1 MRWNSQV
8 CERSLFYSL
17 HLSLSLGN
25 GLVEIKLEYLE
36 QVYPLIYNHYL
47 FSCYVGSRSCSADQ
61 FVGLW
66 PCMEMWLFHL
76 HLLEFW
82 GIYNYICSCPS
93 APPPRLVKL
102 YWLCPWLEIIYAKS
116 RVVGYWI
123 YSEEKL
129 LGTPGAFSLLDIHVG
144 SIMVT
149 TFDPHMIWALHWE
162 YSMITPSKGQLFFL
176 IKFYMGTLWVQMY
189 NTLVALLF
197 VEVSHLPILCP
208 FVLFRIL
215 SCYFIRSVLFL
226 KVFMFVG
233 AVGTYLMAFVIPP
246 QLLFRYV

>member
-25 GLVEIKLEYLE
+25 GLVEIKPEYLE

-47 FSCYVGSRSCSADQ
+47 FSCYFGSRSCSADQ

-93 APPPRLVKL
+93 PPPLSGLSNCIGFALGWNNICKKQSC
-102 YWLCPWLEIIYAKS
+102 WLLPLFRREII
-116 RVVGYWI
+116 GYSWCI
-123 YSEEKL
+123 LPPWHSCGLHYGNYLWPLTWFERYIGSIRW
-129 LGTPGAFSLLDIHVG
+129 SLLPRA
-144 SIMVT
+144 S
-149 TFDPHMIWALHWE
+149 
-162 YSMITPSKGQLFFL
+162 FF
-176 IKFYMGTLWVQMY
+176 F
-189 NTLVALLF
+189 N
-197 VEVSHLPILCP
+197 
-208 FVLFRIL
+208 
-215 SCYFIRSVLFL
+215 
-226 KVFMFVG
+226 
-233 AVGTYLMAFVIPP
+233 
-246 QLLFRYV
+246 

>member
-123 YSEEKL
+123 YSGEIIGYSWCIL
-129 LGTPGAFSLLDIHVG
+129 PPWHSCGLHYGNYLWPSHDLSATLGVFNDHSFQGPA
-144 SIMVT
+144 
-149 TFDPHMIWALHWE
+149 
-162 YSMITPSKGQLFFL
+162 FFL

>member
-93 APPPRLVKL
+93 ATPPPSLACQIVLALPLVGNNICKKQSC
-102 YWLCPWLEIIYAKS
+102 WLLNLFRREII
-116 RVVGYWI
+116 GYSWCI
-123 YSEEKL
+123 LPPWHSCGLHYGNYLWPSHDL
-129 LGTPGAFSLLDIHVG
+129 SATLGVFNDHSFQGPAF
-144 SIMVT
+144 
-149 TFDPHMIWALHWE
+149 
-162 YSMITPSKGQLFFL
+162 FF
-176 IKFYMGTLWVQMY
+176 
-189 NTLVALLF
+189 N
-197 VEVSHLPILCP
+197 
-208 FVLFRIL
+208 
-215 SCYFIRSVLFL
+215 
-226 KVFMFVG
+226 
-233 AVGTYLMAFVIPP
+233 
-246 QLLFRYV
+246 

>member
-1 MRWNSQV
+1 MSDLGHVQQTNS
-8 CERSLFYSL
+8 LDY
-17 HLSLSLGN
+17 
-25 GLVEIKLEYLE
+25 GLAWRCGCSICICWSFEVFTIT
-36 QVYPLIYNHYL
+36 
-47 FSCYVGSRSCSADQ
+47 YVHA
-61 FVGLW
+61 
-66 PCMEMWLFHL
+66 H
-76 HLLEFW
+76 
-82 GIYNYICSCPS
+82 
-93 APPPRLVKL
+93 PPPPPPLWLVKL

-189 NTLVALLF
+189 NTLVVLLF

-215 SCYFIRSVLFL
+215 
-226 KVFMFVG
+226 
-233 AVGTYLMAFVIPP
+233 
-246 QLLFRYV
+246 LLFYTQCTVS

>member
-1 MRWNSQV
+1 
-8 CERSLFYSL
+8 
-17 HLSLSLGN
+17 LSATLGVFN
-25 GLVEIKLEYLE
+25 DHSFQG
-36 QVYPLIYNHYL
+36 P
-47 FSCYVGSRSCSADQ
+47 A
-61 FVGLW
+61 
-66 PCMEMWLFHL
+66 
-76 HLLEFW
+76 
-82 GIYNYICSCPS
+82 
-93 APPPRLVKL
+93 
-102 YWLCPWLEIIYAKS
+102 
-116 RVVGYWI
+116 
-123 YSEEKL
+123 
-129 LGTPGAFSLLDIHVG
+129 
-144 SIMVT
+144 
-149 TFDPHMIWALHWE
+149 
-162 YSMITPSKGQLFFL
+162 FFL